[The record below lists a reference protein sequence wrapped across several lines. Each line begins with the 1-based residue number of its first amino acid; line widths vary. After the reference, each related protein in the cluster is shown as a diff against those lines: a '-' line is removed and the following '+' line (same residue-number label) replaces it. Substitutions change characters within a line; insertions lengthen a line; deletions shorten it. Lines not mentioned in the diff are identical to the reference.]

1 MVPGG
6 TRRRRW
12 RAKELAAPAVKG
24 GTPPYRAD
32 TDLMTDTSNK
42 ENGALPPPRP
52 LQRLALDW
60 MGAITLLT
68 GVLAA
73 GAMALWYRYGL
84 GPTTALAAVAAISA
98 NVGAIALWRRFRGA
112 LMQHE
117 QLLKQL
123 NLAQARDARQALELS
138 KLSWV
143 AERTSNAVIITDR
156 RGRIE
161 WVNKG
166 FTDLTEWQPEE
177 VLGRSPGEVLQGA
190 GTDATTIARI
200 RAQIAA
206 HAAVDEQ
213 VLNYSKSGRI
223 YWVRLDIQPVTDAG
237 GNVTHFVA
245 VQTDVSAQK
254 SIERQLERAR
264 DLALSAANARGQ
276 FIANTS
282 HEIRTPMNGVL
293 GMTELLLRTSLDDRQ
308 RRLADTILRSGRH
321 LLDLLNDVLDYSKMD
336 AGRFELVTA
345 PTDLERVLRDAQG
358 LISEAARSK
367 GLTLDVQVL
376 PGNAPRLI
384 ADGARLRQVLVNLL
398 GNAVK
403 FTAQGR
409 IALTVT
415 VQQGR
420 REQLRATFSVAD
432 TGIGIAPK
440 LQRQIFEPF
449 VQADANIAT
458 RYGGSG
464 LGLAISDKL
473 VRLMGGEL
481 TLKSDVGQGATFSF
495 ALDLPI
501 AVDSDATQNG
511 LVALG
516 ALGLNVLVAEDYP
529 VNQEVIREFLGE
541 LGCRMS
547 LARNG
552 REAIELYVEAGGMF
566 DVVLMDCRMP
576 RMDGFDATRAI
587 RDWERSSGV
596 RQVPVIALTAGAFA
610 TERERCAAVGMNAF
624 LAKPVTLGELF
635 DALTPYATP
644 HESAPDTAIA

>member
-1 MVPGG
+1 MTDPH
-6 TRRRRW
+6 
-12 RAKELAAPAVKG
+12 AKESGAV
-24 GTPPYRAD
+24 
-32 TDLMTDTSNK
+32 
-42 ENGALPPPRP
+42 PPPRP
-52 LQRLALDW
+52 LKRFALDW
-60 MGAITLLT
+60 IGAITLLT
-68 GVLAA
+68 G
-73 GAMALWYRYGL
+73 
-84 GPTTALAAVAAISA
+84 ALAAVAVALWDRYGIRASTVAVFITAVAA
-98 NVGAIALWRRFRGA
+98 NVYAIALWRSFRGA
-112 LMQHE
+112 LLQREH
-117 QLLKQL
+117 LVDQL
-123 NLAQARDARQALELS
+123 NAAHARDASQALELS

-166 FTDLTEWQPEE
+166 FTELTEWQLAE
-177 VLGRSPGEVLQGA
+177 VVGRSPGEVLQGP
-190 GTDATTIARI
+190 GTDATTVARI
-200 RAQIAA
+200 RAQVAA
-206 HAAVDEQ
+206 HSAVDEE

-223 YWVRLDIQPVTDAG
+223 YWVRIDIQPVLDGAA
-237 GNVTHFVA
+237 NVTHFVA

-254 SIERQLERAR
+254 SIELQLQRAR
-264 DLALSAANARGQ
+264 DLALSASDARGQ

-321 LLDLLNDVLDYSKMD
+321 LLDLLNDVLDFSKMD
-336 AGRFELVTA
+336 AGRFELVAA

-358 LISEAARSK
+358 VVAEIARAK
-367 GLTLDVQVL
+367 GLVLEVQLL
-376 PGNAPRLI
+376 PGNAPRLV

-409 IALTVT
+409 IALTAT
-415 VQQGR
+415 VQAGP
-420 REQLRATFSVAD
+420 REHLRTTFSVAD
-432 TGIGIAPK
+432 TGIGIAPN
-440 LQRQIFEPF
+440 LQRHIFEPF
-449 VQADANIAT
+449 VQADANTAT

-473 VRLMGGEL
+473 VRLMGGAL
-481 TLKSDVGQGATFSF
+481 SIKSDVGQGATFSF
-495 ALDLPI
+495 SLDLPL
-501 AVDSDATQNG
+501 AVDNAATQNG

-516 ALGLNVLVAEDYP
+516 ALGLNILVAEDYP
-529 VNQEVIREFLGE
+529 VNQEVIREFLSE

-552 REAIELYVEAGGMF
+552 REAIELYVEAGGVF

-587 RDWERSSGV
+587 RDWERSSGM

-610 TERERCAAVGMNAF
+610 TERERCASVGMNGF
-624 LAKPVTLGELF
+624 LAKPVTLGELY
-635 DALTPYATP
+635 DALSPFAAPRVSTA
-644 HESAPDTAIA
+644 SAAIA